1 MRLWGNLSSCARPG
15 GYPVYRRNWRVGTPP
30 QAASPPQAANW
41 ERWPEQW
48 TWARKTWD
56 RFKGRLKASTMGPH
70 ICTQCRLLTKPKTK
84 TSPSSSISSVAFQ
97 AAMPPF
103 VGACSDAQGTALRER
118 TKKKTVSAAEMAKN
132 RYAK

>member
-1 MRLWGNLSSCARPG
+1 MRPAL
-15 GYPVYRRNWRVGTPP
+15 Y
-30 QAASPPQAANW
+30 
-41 ERWPEQW
+41 W
-48 TWARKTWD
+48 TWARKAWD

-70 ICTQCRLLTKPKTK
+70 ICTQCRLLTKHKTK